1 MSTKLR
7 GLLVLFGILVGGILF
22 AQEKTVT
29 GTVTDKDGFPLTDV
43 SVMSSSG
50 EEVYTDLDGK
60 YSITVNQGE
69 TLTIEA
75 MGMEVVKVTVGEGN
89 VYNANLKDTGAIQ
102 LEGAVVTALGIS
114 RDEKSLGYATQ
125 VVTGDLLSKS
135 RSSNAISALSGN
147 IAGAQITS
155 PSGSLGG
162 STRITLRGINSITQ
176 ENKPLIVVD
185 GIPLSN
191 FNANSTDTQR
201 GAGGRDYGDGIF
213 DINPDDIEDVNV
225 LTGGPASA
233 LYGSRASNGVIMI
246 TTKKGKKG
254 RRDITVNTGISFES
268 IAYYPKLQKLY
279 GGGSMDTFE
288 QVEINGVTYNIA
300 EYGTDE
306 SWGPKFDGTPVLQW
320 NNFDPEFANDYLN
333 PQPWLYPKHDA
344 ISLFDVGITYN
355 NSVNFSQA
363 NEFTNFKLALAN
375 VSQTGILPNSRLERS
390 NVGLSMGHKFDE
402 KFSINT
408 NFNFSRTY
416 GKNRPEQGYGDNSI
430 PQKIWQWGQTQLDY
444 NKLRDYKLANGNQRS
459 WNRSAWDDGTPA
471 YSDNVYWT
479 LFENISKDER
489 NRYFGNIELKY
500 EFSKGLYAIANAM
513 GDTYNLEISERVAVG
528 SAAQSQYS
536 YGLRKYSEYNYEGRL
551 HFDRN
556 FGDFSVNS
564 FVGLNRRAI
573 NGNYISGNTVGGLV
587 VPNIYTLSN
596 SMNNPNVNTAKFA
609 QKTVNSVYG
618 MVSLGYKN
626 FLFLDATGRN
636 DWFSTLPKENNSK
649 FYPSITASLLF
660 SELEFMKGSW
670 LSYGKI
676 RGGFSQ
682 TSNDVIEYQTRDYF
696 TAGPNFDGPSFGLSN
711 TKSNNL
717 LNLEVK
723 DSWEVGLD
731 MNMFKNRV
739 GVNFTYYEE
748 KITDLLV
755 PVQHSFSS
763 GYGFKWLNAGEMSN
777 KGIQASLSLVPVRTA
792 DFEWKLNWNFTK
804 NDNVVTKVANG
815 MDAFQL
821 INAPF
826 LVSLWAVEGEKYG
839 MLRGYNYV
847 FDDNGNKVVGADG
860 IYERSEQVENLGS
873 ILPDYNMGLRNTFSY
888 KSFDFSFLI
897 DMQKGGNFYSTTNM
911 WGNYSGM
918 LEETAANNVR
928 EDGLILDGVRF
939 DAGSGQYVTND
950 ILVDGYDYFTSFYNN
965 VDAQNIFKSDYIKL
979 REVTISYSIPKKMVG
994 PFEGITVSA
1003 FGRNLAMWGE
1013 DKKGFDPEMASY
1025 GSGNIQ
1031 GLEGGSLP
1039 STRTYGM
1046 NLKFQF

>member
-7 GLLVLFGILVGGILF
+7 GLLVLFGILFGGILF

-29 GTVTDKDGFPLTDV
+29 GTVTDADGFPLSDV
-43 SVMSSSG
+43 SVMSTSG
-50 EEVYTDLDGK
+50 EEVFTNSDGK
-60 YSITVNQGE
+60 YSMTVNEGE
-69 TLTIEA
+69 VLTIEA
-75 MGMEVVKVTVGEGN
+75 MGMGVVKVTVGAGN
-89 VYNANLKDTGAIQ
+89 VYNANLKDTGAIE
-102 LEGAVVTALGIS
+102 LEGAVVTALGIT
-114 RDEKSLGYATQ
+114 REKKSLGYATQ
-125 VVTGDLLSKS
+125 EVSGDVLAKS
-135 RSSNAISALSGN
+135 RNSNAISALSGN
-147 IAGAQITS
+147 VAGAQINS

-191 FNANSTDTQR
+191 FNANNTNTQR

-213 DINPDDIEDVNV
+213 DINPDDIAEVNV

-254 RRDITVNTGISFES
+254 RKDITVNTGISFES

-279 GGGSMDTFE
+279 GGGSTDDFE
-288 QVEINGVTYNIA
+288 QVDINGTTYNIA
-300 EYGTDE
+300 EFGTDE
-306 SWGPKFDGTPVLQW
+306 SWGPRLDGTPVLQW
-320 NNFDPEFANDYLN
+320 NNFDPEFAADYLN

-344 ISLFDVGITYN
+344 ISLFDVGISYN
-355 NSVNFSQA
+355 NSVNFS
-363 NEFTNFKLALAN
+363 NGDDNTNFKLSLAN

-390 NVGLSMGHKFDE
+390 NIGMSLGHKFDE
-402 KFSINT
+402 KFSINS
-408 NFNFSRTY
+408 NFNFARTY
-416 GKNRPEQGYGDNSI
+416 GRNRPEQGYGDNSI

-444 NKLRDYKLANGNQRS
+444 AKLRDYKLANGGQRS
-459 WNRSAWDDGTPA
+459 WNRSSWDDGTPA

-489 NRYFGNIELKY
+489 NRFFGNIELKY
-500 EFSKGLYAIANAM
+500 EFSKGLYAMANVS

-528 SAAQSQYS
+528 SAAQSEYS

-551 HFDRN
+551 HYDKS
-556 FGDFSVNS
+556 FGDFSLNS
-564 FVGLNRRAI
+564 FVGMNRRQI
-573 NGNYISGNTVGGLV
+573 NGNYITGNTRGGLV
-587 VPNIYTLSN
+587 VPNIYTLGN
-596 SMNNPNVNTAKFA
+596 SMNDPFVSTAKFA
-609 QKTVNSVYG
+609 SKRVNSVYG

-626 FLFLDATGRN
+626 FLFLDATGRQ
-636 DWFSTLPKENNSK
+636 DWFSTLPSDNNTQ
-649 FYPSITASLLF
+649 FYPSITGSILL
-660 SELEFMKGSW
+660 SELMDASW
-670 LSYGKI
+670 VNYAKL

-682 TSNDVIEYQTRDYF
+682 TSNDVTEYQTRDYF
-696 TAGPNFDGPSFGLSN
+696 NAGANFGGPSFGLSN
-711 TKSNNL
+711 TKSNDML
-717 LNLEVK
+717 KPEVK

-731 MNMFKNRV
+731 LQMFRNRV
-739 GVNFTYYEE
+739 GLNVTYYEE

-755 PVQHSFSS
+755 PVQHSYST
-763 GYGFKWLNAGEMSN
+763 GYNFKWLNAGEMSN
-777 KGIQASLSLVPVRTA
+777 KGIQASLSLVPIRTN
-792 DFEWKLNWNFTK
+792 DFEWNLTTNFSK
-804 NDNVVTKVANG
+804 NDNTVTKVAND

-821 INAPF
+821 SNAPF
-826 LVSLWAVEGEKYG
+826 LVSLWAIEGEKYG
-839 MLRGYNYV
+839 MLRGYDFAY
-847 FDDNGNKVVGADG
+847 DSNGNKIVDEFGVYKKSD
-860 IYERSEQVENLGS
+860 QVENLGS
-873 ILPDYNMGLRNTFSY
+873 ILPDYNLGVRNTFTY

-897 DMQKGGNFYSTTNM
+897 DMQKGGHFYSTTHM

-928 EDGLILDGVRF
+928 EDGLVLDGVM
-939 DAGSGQYVTND
+939 DDGTGNYVANN
-950 ILVDGYDYFTSFYNN
+950 ILVDAQTYFKSHYNG
-965 VDAQNIFKSDYIKL
+965 VDAQNIFKADYIKL
-979 REVTISYSIPKKMVG
+979 REVTLSYSIPQKMVG
-994 PFEGITVSA
+994 PFNGITISA